1 MAGGTCENADCTVAT
16 TGKCLLSQP
25 VPTECPHFRPPA
37 DSEDGLA
44 SDSGSSTV
52 EPGTL
57 KMPTQAARKFD
68 WGNELGTQDAVEIM
82 SARYAHLIGIFGS
95 TDAGKTCFLSSL
107 YLMASGGKL
116 PRPYQ
121 FAGSLTLQAFED
133 RARGLRQWPNGALPK
148 QLADHTVLFDKRQPS
163 LLHLAIRESD
173 MERRRFDLLMTD
185 VPGEWTKDL
194 ALRVS
199 NAASFRFLRRA
210 DGIILV
216 VDGNVLNSDQRHIEL
231 QRLRYFSERLATDV
245 QVSRDT
251 PFVILVSKADEIG
264 MQVPVSADELRDYIR
279 NLGFPAET
287 ILSAA
292 FSRKPA
298 EIENGMGVF
307 KAIEAI
313 LFHTAPRNNES
324 HLVDE
329 VQHNPRTFQRFKG

>member
-1 MAGGTCENADCTVAT
+1 MTGGTCEKADCTVAT

-25 VPTECPHFRPPA
+25 VPAECPHFRPTAVAQDIPA
-37 DSEDGLA
+37 SE
-44 SDSGSSTV
+44 SGSSTV
-52 EPGTL
+52 ESGTPKVQTL
-57 KMPTQAARKFD
+57 IARKFHL
-68 WGNELGTQDAVEIM
+68 GNELGTEDAIEIM
-82 SARYAHLIGIFGS
+82 SAKYAHLIGIFGS

-116 PRPYQ
+116 PSPYQ

-148 QLADHTVLFDKRQPS
+148 QLVDHTFLLDKRQPS
-163 LLHLAIRESD
+163 LLHLAIRESN

-194 ALRVS
+194 ALRVT
-199 NAASFRFLRRA
+199 NAASFRFLQRA

-216 VDGNVLNSDQRHIEL
+216 VDGNVLNSDQRHVEL
-231 QRLRYFSERLATDV
+231 QRLRYFSDRLATDV
-245 QVSRDT
+245 QVRRDT

-264 MQVPVSADELRDYIR
+264 MQMPAAGDELRDYIR

-287 ILSAA
+287 VLSAA

-307 KAIEAI
+307 DAIEAI
-313 LFHTAPRNNES
+313 LSRTLPSKNGS
-324 HLVDE
+324 LLVDDE
-329 VQHNPRTFQRFKG
+329 QQNPRTFQRFRG